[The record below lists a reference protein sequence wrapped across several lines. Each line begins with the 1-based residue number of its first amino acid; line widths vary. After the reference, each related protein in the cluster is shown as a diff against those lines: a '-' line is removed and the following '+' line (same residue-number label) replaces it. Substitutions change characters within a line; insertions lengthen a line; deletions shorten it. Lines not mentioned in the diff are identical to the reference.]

1 MRQAAPGLKPG
12 RPDPVVQNPGESMKL
27 DSVPS
32 VRVENLSANLAVFF
46 ANNGLPSAAFDQ
58 RRVKKLEACYAD
70 AAAREADLRAR
81 GFISYYVEPSRR
93 MIELKWERY
102 SDPVWQTTSIRID
115 VGELIDLHMDAASVA
130 VARQSGWLRIRIHQ
144 FGDSCSFR
152 WTFPEKV
159 G

>member
-1 MRQAAPGLKPG
+1 MRQAAPGLKPV
-12 RPDPVVQNPGESMKL
+12 RPDPVEQNPGESMKL

-32 VRVENLSANLAVFF
+32 VRVENLSASLAVFF

-58 RRVKKLEACYAD
+58 RRVKKLEAWYAD

-81 GFISYYVEPSRR
+81 GFIPYYVEPSRR

-102 SDPVWQTTSIRID
+102 SDPVWQTTSIRIN
-115 VGELIDLHMDAASVA
+115 VGELINLRMDAASVA

-144 FGDSCSFR
+144 LGDSCSFR